1 MGVCNSRTV
10 LSPLGWG
17 VVCTIHTVLSPVHV
31 GGNQREL
38 ARARNAKKQ
47 PKVPAGGDK
56 AENKGSGLEK
66 RKERDADIM
75 RDKQKKAAEKKDS

>member
-1 MGVCNSRTV
+1 MF
-10 LSPLGWG
+10 
-17 VVCTIHTVLSPVHV
+17 I

-47 PKVPAGGDK
+47 ASVAKSKAG
-56 AENKGSGLEK
+56 AEQGGNKGAGLEK

-75 RDKQKKAAEKKDS
+75 REKQKKAQDKAG